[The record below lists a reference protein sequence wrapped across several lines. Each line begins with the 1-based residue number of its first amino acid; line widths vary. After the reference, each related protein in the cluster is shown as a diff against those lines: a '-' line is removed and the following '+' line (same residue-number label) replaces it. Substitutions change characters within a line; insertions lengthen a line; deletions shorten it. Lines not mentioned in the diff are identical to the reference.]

1 RNARGA
7 DRAGRG
13 DEGSAASGQG
23 GGGEEGGRGDDEG
36 VKTDDQ
42 AINEALGRR
51 RPGRQR
57 AGGSGRRTAAHGG
70 ADYRRRP
77 TQPVRLRR
85 RDMAIEVKEI
95 VRRYRYNGVTLPDVA
110 GMSPKEIRDL
120 YSAQYPELVSAEI
133 ETGEIVDGVQE
144 ITFKRAVGTKG

>member
-1 RNARGA
+1 MFEQAEATKEVLDAAKVAAAKKAAEATTKASRPAAKPAATPPSTADHDDNGA
-7 DRAGRG
+7 EEA
-13 DEGSAASGQG
+13 
-23 GGGEEGGRGDDEG
+23 GGEAQ
-36 VKTDDQ
+36 T
-42 AINEALGRR
+42 
-51 RPGRQR
+51 
-57 AGGSGRRTAAHGG
+57 HGG
-70 ADYRRRP
+70 ADHGRRS
-77 TQPVRLRR
+77 TQPVQLGT